1 MKVALIASPFI
12 PVPPNK
18 YGWTERIIYFL
29 IKWLK
34 ELGHEPI
41 LIWTGDSEV
50 DCEIIPIVDKHIGF
64 PEMIDQKYKQKE
76 LEKAI
81 KLHTIEIIKEN
92 LWRFDILHSHWFDI
106 KEFATFPHV
115 NTLHW
120 PILLDNIKFYENRK
134 TLNFISI
141 SKNQQ
146 EAFPDLNYIST
157 VYNWL
162 DPDDFPFEE
171 NPDEYVCFLWRFDTE
186 KNPHLAI
193 KLAIKLWIKIK
204 LWWKI
209 DFQGYDYFE
218 KEIRKYLDHPLVE
231 FLWELDFADKIE
243 VLKKSKCNLHPT
255 WFREPFG
262 LSVLEAA
269 YCGTPTLAIQRWSM
283 PELIE
288 EDRTWILVEWFEEWY
303 HCLENAFKMDRK
315 YISERA
321 RMLFNY
327 KNMTKGYI
335 EAYDKVLS
343 IQNHSL

>member
-1 MKVALIASPFI
+1 MKIWIIASPFV
-12 PVPPNK
+12 PVPPKK

-41 LIWTGDSEV
+41 LIWTADSEV
-50 DCEIIPIVDKHIGF
+50 DCEIIPIVDKCICF
-64 PEMIDQKYKQKE
+64 PKTSEEVVPHKE
-76 LEKAI
+76 LQKNI
-81 KLHTIEIIKEN
+81 KLHTKEVLVKN
-92 LWRFDILHSHWFDI
+92 ISRFDILHSQWFDLKDFWNYPNI
-106 KEFATFPHV
+106 T
-115 NTLHW
+115 TLHW
-120 PILLDNIKFYENRK
+120 PIILDNIKYYENRK
-134 TLNFISI
+134 NLNYISI

-162 DPDDFPFEE
+162 DPEEFPFEE
-171 NPDEYVCFLWRFDTE
+171 EQQDYLCFIGRLDYE

-193 KLAIKLWIKIK
+193 KLAIKLGIKIK

-209 DFQGYDYFE
+209 DSQWHDYFE
-218 KEIRKYLDHPLVE
+218 REVKKYLDNPLVE
-231 FLWELDFADKIE
+231 FLWELDFNQKIE
-243 VLKKSKCNLHPT
+243 VLKNAKCNLHPT

-269 YCGTPTLAIQRWSM
+269 YCWVPTLAIHRWSM

-288 EDRTWILVEWFEEWY
+288 EGRTWMLVEWFEEWY
-303 HCLENAFKMDRK
+303 SCLEECFKMDRK

-327 KNMTKGYI
+327 KNMSKKYV
-335 EAYDKVLS
+335 EAYEKVINDYNS
-343 IQNHSL
+343 NI